1 MVSKGWS
8 VRMYDYQSLVGIP
21 FRDGGRTPEEGFD
34 CWGLV
39 RYLYQQRGVELPL
52 YLIDPQDRDAV
63 NAEMMMEAARCWQQV
78 SPPAIGD
85 VVLLELAEGVP
96 NHVGIYIG
104 GGDFIHAY
112 NKSVVI
118 DRLRN
123 WRSRVVVFYKPKEG
137 AYV

>member
-1 MVSKGWS
+1 M
-8 VRMYDYQSLVGIP
+8 
-21 FRDGGRTPEEGFD
+21 
-34 CWGLV
+34 
-39 RYLYQQRGVELPL
+39 
-52 YLIDPQDRDAV
+52 V
-63 NAEMMMEAARCWQQV
+63 NAEMMMEAARCWRQV
-78 SPPAIGD
+78 SPPEVGD

-96 NHVGIYIG
+96 NHVGVYIG

-123 WRSRVVVFYKPKEG
+123 WRSRVVGFYEPKEG